1 MNDLDSIRAAALK
14 KIDRAEL
21 FFKLSLVGATLF
33 EGLFLV
39 GILYFADFKDPL
51 HRLIL
56 CCTGI
61 IYMPVLI
68 GLMALGAHVNRN
80 TLRVLARLDERGI
93 Q

>member
-1 MNDLDSIRAAALK
+1 MSNIDAIRATALA
-14 KIDRAEL
+14 KIDRAETI
-21 FFKLSLVGATLF
+21 FKLSLFGAVLF
-33 EGLFLV
+33 EGLFLA

-61 IYMPVLI
+61 IYMPVIL

-80 TLRVLARLDERGI
+80 TLRVLARLDEK
-93 Q
+93 

>member
-1 MNDLDSIRAAALK
+1 MTNTNLDSIRAAALA

-21 FFKLSLVGATLF
+21 YFKLSLYGALLF
-33 EGLFLV
+33 EGLFLA

-61 IYMPVLI
+61 IYMPVIL
-68 GLMALGAHVNRN
+68 GLMALGAHINRS
-80 TLRVLARLDERGI
+80 TLRVLARLDE
-93 Q
+93 